1 MKAFETA
8 EQSRLHHTERAL
20 KQFCQYE
27 RELLET
33 KLNLLNHLEVLPFS
47 SSSLGCLSQVSPPSL
62 ERCGGE
68 DQHL

>member
-1 MKAFETA
+1 MYLLLAPPNRSPKALKAFETA

-33 KLNLLNHLEVLPFS
+33 KLNLLNHFEVQ
-47 SSSLGCLSQVSPPSL
+47 CT
-62 ERCGGE
+62 CWT
-68 DQHL
+68 D